1 MAYGQEIEDYKLK
14 IAHDL
19 LSDNEIVSCIEEVIP
34 EEKKAELDG
43 LMYSYIFP
51 YVFIPQTLQDVGC
64 YICFELYVPKVSTVN
79 YFFKDVIFEFTV
91 ICHQDV
97 MRTSGGY
104 IRTDHIA
111 HLIEKIFNQ
120 NDQYTFKKL
129 DLVSSV
135 PGHVTQTHRCRTVR
149 FVAEDLNVK
158 PPDC

>member
-64 YICFELYVPKVSTVN
+64 YICFELYVP
-79 YFFKDVIFEFTV
+79 
-91 ICHQDV
+91 CHQDV